1 MDQKENRLNVFQ
13 QDAKNAIEAHC
24 SSELSPKE
32 TSVLMQTLSEF
43 SAFLCA
49 ESLPGLASA
58 TVERAI
64 SFIKQQIHTVG
75 AAAAEL
81 SRKAI
86 EFFFQARGDLQK
98 NQELASIAEIKKS
111 EPAPAKEKHF
121 AKSLSQANKACAL
134 IRQAGITQSVGTQ
147 NTYRDCLKVFCDFIK
162 ENQLGDLKN
171 VSRDVVNR
179 FLAHKEATVGQKTCE
194 KYKQAIQAYLH
205 ARGDLNKDQNLP
217 PVHSDTPQR
226 LGRRAYTP
234 TQVEMIQAHLTK
246 SLAFSTELSYR
257 CGLRAHE
264 LLTIRRIDE
273 KRPDRRFHKDG
284 TEKKTPW
291 KFADR
296 DGEAYV
302 ITGKGGLTREIRI
315 PSDLAERLEQL
326 RLPEARRV
334 TDRGIY
340 YRQHYD
346 IVGGKR
352 FTDCFRRASIR
363 ALGWSTGAHGL
374 RHSYAQE
381 RIRELQFH
389 CKYDLSKETV
399 SQELGHF
406 RPDITDAYLR

>member
-13 QDAKNAIEAHC
+13 QDAKNAIEAYC
-24 SSELSPKE
+24 SPELSQKE

-43 SAFLCA
+43 SAFLYA
-49 ESLPGLASA
+49 ENLSGLASA
-58 TVERAI
+58 TVERAV

-86 EFFFQARGDLQK
+86 EFFFQSRGDLQK
-98 NQELASIAEIKKS
+98 GQELSSISEIKKS
-111 EPAPAKEKHF
+111 EISPAKEKHF
-121 AKSLSQANKACAL
+121 AKSMTQANKACAMM
-134 IRQAGITQSVGTQ
+134 REAGVTQSIGTQ
-147 NTYRDCLKVFCDFIK
+147 NTYRDCLRVFCDFIK

-171 VSRDVVNR
+171 VTRDVVNR

-194 KYKQAIQAYLH
+194 KYKQALQAFLR
-205 ARGDLNKDQNLP
+205 ARGDLDKTQTLP
-217 PVHSDTPQR
+217 PVHSAEPQN
-226 LGRRAYTP
+226 LSRRAYTAA
-234 TQVEMIQAHLTK
+234 QVQMIQAHLTK

-273 KRPDRRFHKDG
+273 KRPDRRFHKNG

-296 DGEAYV
+296 DGEPYV
-302 ITGKGGLTREIRI
+302 VTGKGGLTREIRI
-315 PSDLAERLEQL
+315 PSDLAERLEKL
-326 RLPEARRV
+326 RLPKARRV

-340 YRQHYD
+340 YRQDYD
-346 IVGGKR
+346 LTGGKR

-381 RIRELQFH
+381 RLRELQFH
-389 CKYDLSKETV
+389 CNYELSKETV
-399 SQELGHF
+399 SQEMGHF